1 VRLLRLATLFVLL
14 SLLVTGCQPMVRFGS
29 VVEDLDIPA
38 ELYQPGQPGRR
49 PVVILLAPC
58 NGVGAYLRE
67 WAGHLQG
74 DGYGVLLVDSYSA
87 RGTGNACSF
96 GVRPLVDDVALDA
109 VSAMQFLKS
118 LPWVDR
124 ERIAVMGWSHGAS
137 AALFVESL
145 ADFYGAPPVRAVV
158 SVYPG
163 CETLD
168 TRSHQPT
175 LLLLAGKDD
184 WTPPADCL
192 LAGASMKDEGRPVSI
207 VLYPEA
213 SHLYDAPGP
222 MRDYL
227 GHRIGFDASAT
238 RDSRLQVSRFLAR
251 EFEAR

>member
-1 VRLLRLATLFVLL
+1 MAMTMSGEQQLAASRETVWKALN
-14 SLLVTGCQPMVRFGS
+14 
-29 VVEDLDIPA
+29 DPA
-38 ELYQPGQPGRR
+38 
-49 PVVILLAPC
+49 ILK
-58 NGVGAYLRE
+58 
-67 WAGHLQG
+67 
-74 DGYGVLLVDSYSA
+74 
-87 RGTGNACSF
+87 AC
-96 GVRPLVDDVALDA
+96 
-109 VSAMQFLKS
+109 
-118 LPWVDR
+118 
-124 ERIAVMGWSHGAS
+124 I
-137 AALFVESL
+137 
-145 ADFYGAPPVRAVV
+145 
-158 SVYPG
+158 PG

-251 EFEAR
+251 EFVAR